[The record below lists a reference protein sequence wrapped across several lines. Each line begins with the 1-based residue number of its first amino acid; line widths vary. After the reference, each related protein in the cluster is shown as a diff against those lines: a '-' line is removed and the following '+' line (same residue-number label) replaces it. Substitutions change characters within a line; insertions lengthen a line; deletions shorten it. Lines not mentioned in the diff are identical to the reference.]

1 MKIAFVASECYP
13 FVKTGGLADV
23 TSSLSQALA
32 ELGHEVAVILPYY
45 KAIRSKE
52 VEITTF
58 FESMCVHMGC
68 GIEEWCSVK
77 TAMLG
82 KKVRVFLIE
91 SDKYFLRDGLYCDS
105 FSNDFQDNPYRFAFF
120 SRAALQLM
128 RDMDFRPDVVHAHDW
143 QTAAVCAYMKTWEW
157 GESGIDKAKSVLTI
171 HNIGYQGIYSAD
183 CLDYCGFDWKF
194 FTSEIFEDYGRVN
207 FLKGGIH
214 FADFVTTVSPKY
226 AEETLGGSQS
236 YGLAPYLK
244 SKNER
249 YSGILNGVDY
259 SVWDPK
265 TDKNIPENFS
275 ARSFKGKNV
284 CKRELQ
290 RRFGLAEDEKIPL
303 IGVVSRF
310 AHQKGLDI
318 LAKAVGRIVDSMFVQ
333 FAIMGSGES
342 GLENFFMRIPGEK
355 PGKIGSFIGYSD
367 EMSHLVEAG
376 SDFFIMPSRYEPC
389 GLNQIYSLKYGTL
402 PIVRNTGGLSDTV
415 QQYCEADGSGTGFKF
430 DYLSTDAIFDTVGWA
445 VSTYFDRPKH
455 IDKMRK
461 AAMKCDFSWKNSAK
475 EYEKIYKNPVF

>member
-1 MKIAFVASECYP
+1 MKIAFIASECYP
-13 FVKTGGLADV
+13 FAKTGGLADV
-23 TSSLSQALA
+23 VGSLSQALA
-32 ELGHEVAVILPYY
+32 GIGHEVVVILPYY
-45 KAIRSKE
+45 KAVSSQHI
-52 VEITTF
+52 EISAF
-58 FESMCVHMGC
+58 FETMCVHMGC

-105 FSNDFQDNPYRFAFF
+105 FGNDFQDNPYRFAFF
-120 SRAALQLM
+120 SRAALQLL

-143 QTAAVCAYMKTWEW
+143 QTAAVCAYMKTWDW
-157 GESGIDKAKSVLTI
+157 GGSGIDKALSVLTI

-194 FTSEIFEDYGRVN
+194 FTSGIFEDYGRVN
-207 FLKGGIH
+207 FLKAGIH

-226 AEETLGGSQS
+226 AEETLGGLQS
-236 YGLAPYLK
+236 YGLAPYLRDK
-244 SKNER
+244 KDQ

-265 TDKNIPENFS
+265 TDKMIPANFS
-275 ARSFKGKNV
+275 ARSFKGKTI

-303 IGVVSRF
+303 VGVVSRF

-318 LAKAVGRIVDSMFVQ
+318 LAKTIVRIIDSMLVQ
-333 FAIMGSGES
+333 FAVMGSGEKE
-342 GLENFFMRIPGEK
+342 LEHFFGRIPGER
-355 PGKIGSFIGYSD
+355 PGRIGSFIGYSD
-367 EMSHLVEAG
+367 EISHLVEAG

-415 QQYCEADGSGTGFKF
+415 IQYNESDGSGTGFKF
-430 DYLSTDAIFDTVGWA
+430 DYLSPDAVFDTVGWA

-455 IDKMRK
+455 IDLMRK

-475 EYEKIYKNPVF
+475 EYEKIYKS

>member
-23 TSSLSQALA
+23 TGSLSQALA
-32 ELGHEVAVILPYY
+32 ETGNEVVVILPYY
-45 KAIRSKE
+45 KAISSQDI
-52 VEITTF
+52 EISTF
-58 FESMCVHMGC
+58 FETMCVHMGC

-105 FSNDFQDNPYRFAFF
+105 FGNDFQDNPYRFAFL
-120 SRAALQLM
+120 SRAALQLL

-143 QTAAVCAYMKTWEW
+143 QTAAVCAYMKTWDW
-157 GESGIDKAKSVLTI
+157 GRSGIDKALSVLTI

-194 FTSEIFEDYGRVN
+194 FTSGIFEDYGRVN

-236 YGLAPYLK
+236 YGLAPYLREK
-244 SKNER
+244 KDK
-249 YSGILNGVDY
+249 YIGILNGADY

-265 TDKNIPENFS
+265 TDKMIPANFS
-275 ARSFKGKNV
+275 ARSFKGKAL

-318 LAKAVGRIVDSMFVQ
+318 LAKTIGRIVDSMVVQ
-333 FAIMGSGES
+333 FAVMGSGENE
-342 GLENFFMRIPGEK
+342 LEHFFGRIPGEK
-355 PGKIGSFIGYSD
+355 PGRIGSFIGYSD
-367 EMSHLVEAG
+367 EISHLVEAG

-415 QQYCEADGSGTGFKF
+415 IQYNESDGSGTGFKF
-430 DYLSTDAIFDTVGWA
+430 DYLSPDALFDTVGWA

-455 IDKMRK
+455 IDMMRK
-461 AAMKCDFSWKNSAK
+461 AAMKCDFSWKISAK
-475 EYEKIYKNPVF
+475 EYEKIYSGKK

>member
-23 TSSLSQALA
+23 TGSLSQALA
-32 ELGHEVAVILPYY
+32 ERGNEVLVILPYY
-45 KAIRSKE
+45 KAISSQDI
-52 VEITTF
+52 EISTF
-58 FESMCVHMGC
+58 FETMCVHMGC

-120 SRAALQLM
+120 SRAALQLL

-143 QTAAVCAYMKTWEW
+143 QTAAVCAYMKTWDW
-157 GESGIDKAKSVLTI
+157 GGSGIDKALSVLTI

-194 FTSEIFEDYGRVN
+194 FTSGIFEDYGRVN

-226 AEETLGGSQS
+226 AAETLDGTQG
-236 YGLAPYLK
+236 YGLAPYLRDK
-244 SKNER
+244 KDK
-249 YSGILNGVDY
+249 YIGILNGADY

-265 TDKNIPENFS
+265 TDKMIPANFS
-275 ARSFKGKNV
+275 ARSFKGKAL

-318 LAKAVGRIVDSMFVQ
+318 LAKTIGRIVDSMVVQ
-333 FAIMGSGES
+333 FAVVGSGEKE
-342 GLENFFMRIPGEK
+342 LEHFFGRIPGEK
-355 PGKIGSFIGYSD
+355 QGRIGSFIGYSD
-367 EMSHLVEAG
+367 EISHLVEAG

-415 QQYCEADGSGTGFKF
+415 IQYNESDGNGTGFKF
-430 DYLSTDAIFDTVGWA
+430 DYLSADALFDTVGWA

-461 AAMKCDFSWKNSAK
+461 AAMKCDFSWKISAK
-475 EYEKIYKNPVF
+475 EYEKIYKS